1 MSRWPKTFSHVRK
14 MEYRETE
21 SGLTSLVSSRTTVDY
36 RSQVSDTQ
44 LHLWNKAENSDT
56 VKESKTQ
63 GQIIPPLKGDK
74 AESGE
79 V

>member
-1 MSRWPKTFSHVRK
+1 MGRWPKTVRNVQK
-14 MEYRETE
+14 LEYRETE

-36 RSQVSDTQ
+36 RSQVFDTQ
-44 LHLWNKAENSDT
+44 LHLWNKAENGDT

-63 GQIIPPLKGDK
+63 GQSIPPLKGEK
-74 AESGE
+74 VESGD